1 MKNKLIILFISLV
14 LGILFILIFI
24 NNRPYNI
31 DSIKDKIIN
40 NYSEFGLRELDL
52 YDVSM
57 YFGIDLNDIP
67 SSVFL
72 TDFVESDENIGP
84 FLPKHLV
91 IVINSNKID
100 EYYNILKGYLDVNK
114 SSFEDIKII
123 NRFENAILKRNGNKL
138 YLILGSNKKEIERII
153 K

>member
-1 MKNKLIILFISLV
+1 MKNKLIILFISFV

-72 TDFVESDENIGP
+72 TV
-84 FLPKHLV
+84 
-91 IVINSNKID
+91 
-100 EYYNILKGYLDVNK
+100 
-114 SSFEDIKII
+114 
-123 NRFENAILKRNGNKL
+123 A
-138 YLILGSNKKEIERII
+138 
-153 K
+153 